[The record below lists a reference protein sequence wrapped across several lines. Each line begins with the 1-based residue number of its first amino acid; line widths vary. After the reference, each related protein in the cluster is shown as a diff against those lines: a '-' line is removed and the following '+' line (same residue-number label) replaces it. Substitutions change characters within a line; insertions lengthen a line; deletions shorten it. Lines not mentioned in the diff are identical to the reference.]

1 MALVYIISFFKE
13 MLNYADKNKLTAERI
28 CEVMCECL
36 VGEDKLMKNTN
47 KFRRESLVRAAT
59 MLNNNA
65 ASGGLRRT
73 KSPTK
78 GKLMEHLGG
87 LDRKMTMVR

>member
-13 MLNYADKNKLTAERI
+13 MLNYADKNKLTPERI
-28 CEVMCECL
+28 CEIMGECM

-59 MLNNNA
+59 MLNQNNV
-65 ASGGLRRT
+65 GLRRT
-73 KSPTK
+73 KSPAK
-78 GKLMEHLGG
+78 GKLVEQVF
-87 LDRKMTMVR
+87 DRKMTIVR